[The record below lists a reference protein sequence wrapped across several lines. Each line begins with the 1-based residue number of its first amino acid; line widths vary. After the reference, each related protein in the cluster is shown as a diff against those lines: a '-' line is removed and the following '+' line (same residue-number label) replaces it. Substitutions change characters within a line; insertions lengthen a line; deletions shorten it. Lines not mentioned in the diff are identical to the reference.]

1 MAALLLVSM
10 LVLMALGIPI
20 FLAICIPAAMYFM
33 IVDSS
38 LMLLVSQRMVSG
50 INNFSLLAVP
60 FFILAGELMNEG
72 NLTDRL
78 FNFARKSV
86 GRCPGGLGIAN
97 VIASCIFAS
106 MSGSA
111 VADTAGLGRVEMQAM
126 EEAGYDGEFSIGI
139 TVASSTIGPIIP
151 PSINMV
157 LFGSISGA
165 SIGALFIGG
174 IIPGLLMGVS
184 MIVIVVI
191 LSVKR
196 HYPIEEKV
204 TFRELIKAFFV
215 SLPSMFTPLIIIGG
229 ILTGWFTPTEAA
241 TVAVAYSLFLSGV
254 VYRDLSVKKIVKA
267 FSSAVSS
274 SGMIMIIMGAANVF
288 AYVLSREMIPQKAL
302 TFLLGFA
309 DNRALLWLL
318 FLLFFFVVGMFMEV
332 AAAIMVLVPI
342 LMPALN
348 ALGFDLVHFGVVMV
362 LMLGVGLITPPVG
375 MCLFVGSNVSG
386 LPLNKVIKAT
396 VPYIIPVVIVVLIC
410 TYCPDLVLFLPN
422 LLN

>member
-1 MAALLLVSM
+1 MTAVLLISM

-20 FLAICIPAAMYFM
+20 FLAICIPAAIYFM
-33 IVDSS
+33 LVDPS

-50 INNFSLLAVP
+50 VNNFSLLAVP

-86 GRCPGGLGIAN
+86 GQFPGGLGIAN

-126 EEAGYDGEFSIGI
+126 EEAGYDSEFSIGI

-165 SIGALFIGG
+165 SIGALFLGG
-174 IIPGLLMGVS
+174 ILPGLLMGIS
-184 MIVIVVI
+184 MIIIVVF
-191 LSVKR
+191 LSIKR
-196 HYPIEEKV
+196 HYPVEVKASPK
-204 TFRELIKAFFV
+204 ELCSSFLT
-215 SLPSMFTPLIIIGG
+215 SLPSMVTPLIIIGG
-229 ILTGWFTPTEAA
+229 ILMGWFTPTEAA

-254 VYRDLSVKKIVKA
+254 IYRDLNLKKIIRA

-274 SGMIMIIMGAANVF
+274 SGMILIIMGAANVF

-302 TFLLGFA
+302 AFLLGFA

-342 LMPALN
+342 LLPALN
-348 ALGFDLVHFGVVMV
+348 ALGFDLVHFGVIMV

-386 LPLNKVIKAT
+386 LPLNRVIRAT
-396 VPYIIPVVIVVLIC
+396 APYIIPVVIVVLIC
-410 TYCPDLVLFLPN
+410 TFCPEVVMLLPN
-422 LLN
+422 FLN